1 MASIIVTENIA
12 KLSHRVAVNGSF
24 CLLSNIQGEWVWV
37 KPATKDVYDL
47 PFAAKILR
55 TDKEKSLVLNDD
67 GQEIW
72 ISNQQVSNLRW
83 NAAGDNSG

>member
-1 MASIIVTENIA
+1 MV
-12 KLSHRVAVNGSF
+12 SF
-24 CLLSNIQGEWVWV
+24 VCYRIFQGEWVWV

-72 ISNQQVSNLRW
+72 ISNQQVSNFRW
-83 NAAGDNSG
+83 NAAGDNFG